1 MANII
6 KTRDGEKQVRSMYNA
21 GDFFVHARYKEE
33 GYTIT
38 HRPTGLAVCFCYK
51 KKMAFRKV
59 KELAYAYDIVS
70 QYVAVAGKTG
80 RGNDELGR
88 IMKRV
93 REIGAESG
101 YLEEAAREIIKHKDR
116 NQQQVAWFE
125 RDQAEG

>member
-38 HRPTGLAVCFCYK
+38 HRPTGLAVYCCYK
-51 KKMAFRKV
+51 NMAFRKV
-59 KELAYAYDIVS
+59 KELAYAYDMVS
-70 QYVAVAGKTG
+70 QYVAVVGKTG
-80 RGNDELGR
+80 RGNDEFGR

-93 REIGAESG
+93 REIGAGSG
-101 YLEEAAREIIKHKDR
+101 YLEEATREIIKHKDR
-116 NQQQVAWFE
+116 NQQEVA
-125 RDQAEG
+125 